1 MNPTEQSLQTAI
13 EEYYSTDSEKSMET
27 LKGLLEEKPDDIVL
41 QAFLADAYIKHGKD
55 DEAKVVLQRLEGKDL
70 SADALIFVVRA
81 YDALGHQDS
90 AKEVLVKHFSL
101 GLAPAPE
108 AKAETAPA
116 LSFAA
121 EPEAEP
127 EAKAEPALA
136 PAPAAEPE
144 AEPESKAEPEPVIE
158 ESKESAEVPKQA
170 GGKKTRKNKKNAAKR
185 KSKKQKQK

>member
-41 QAFLADAYIKHGKD
+41 QAFLADAYTKHGKD
-55 DEAKVVLQRLEGKDL
+55 DEAKVVLQGLEGKDL

-101 GLAPAPE
+101 GLAPAP
-108 AKAETAPA
+108 APA
-116 LSFAA
+116 
-121 EPEAEP
+121 P

-136 PAPAAEPE
+136 PSPAPA

-185 KSKKQKQK
+185 VSKKQKQKQK

>member
-41 QAFLADAYIKHGKD
+41 QAFLADAYTKHGKD
-55 DEAKVVLQRLEGKDL
+55 DEAKVVLQGLEGKDL

-101 GLAPAPE
+101 GLAPALAPAPE

-136 PAPAAEPE
+136 PSPALA

-185 KSKKQKQK
+185 KSKKQK